1 LFGIAK
7 RLAARRR
14 RAALRR
20 ISLSDRSRTPL
31 AEERGVTP
39 IPLRLSDLEVLR
51 ELGEA
56 ELADEY
62 LAAWEE
68 WKVKYPQK
76 EGQR

>member
-1 LFGIAK
+1 LFGIA
-7 RLAARRR
+7 RRIAERRR
-14 RAALRR
+14 RAAIRR
-20 ISLSDRSRTPL
+20 IDLSDRSRTPL
-31 AEERGVTP
+31 AEVRGVTP

-68 WKVKYPQK
+68 WKVKHPQK